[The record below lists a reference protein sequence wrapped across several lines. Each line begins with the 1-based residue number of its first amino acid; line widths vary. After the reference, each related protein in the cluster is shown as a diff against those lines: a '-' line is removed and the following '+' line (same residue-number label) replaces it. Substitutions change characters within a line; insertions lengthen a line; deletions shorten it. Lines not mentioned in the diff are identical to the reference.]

1 MAENVHFSES
11 FCTLLIQSISK
22 DDLMEK
28 KRCSWCNVKNPLYVQ
43 YHDEEWGVP
52 LHDDGRLFEL
62 LVLESFQAG
71 LSWECILNK
80 RADFRIAFDN
90 FAAAKVAG
98 YDEAKIQ
105 SLLANTSIVR
115 NRQKIEAA
123 IANAGVFM
131 AIQQEVGSFDRYI
144 WQWTAGQAIFERGL
158 ASSVLSDTVAKDL
171 KRRGMKFVGTKII
184 YSFLQAIGVVYSH
197 EEGCFLG
204 R

>member
-1 MAENVHFSES
+1 
-11 FCTLLIQSISK
+11 
-22 DDLMEK
+22 MEK

-105 SLLANTSIVR
+105 
-115 NRQKIEAA
+115 
-123 IANAGVFM
+123 
-131 AIQQEVGSFDRYI
+131 
-144 WQWTAGQAIFERGL
+144 
-158 ASSVLSDTVAKDL
+158 
-171 KRRGMKFVGTKII
+171 
-184 YSFLQAIGVVYSH
+184 
-197 EEGCFLG
+197 
-204 R
+204 